1 MSNKKLEIMETRRI
15 LRLHNSGKSKRFIS
29 TLLGISRNTVTK
41 YLDFFSVSGLSYD
54 EIMRL
59 SDKQLEEM
67 FEPKVTENPE
77 PLNQLWDLFPVYDKE
92 LRKPG
97 MTKHKIWEGYIKEN
111 PDGYRRTQ
119 FCHYFNKWKKTSFP
133 TMRMNHKAGDSMFVD
148 YAGKKLHIV
157 DKKTGEKTDVEVFV
171 AIMGASQYTYME
183 ATMSQRKEDFISC
196 VENALYFY
204 NGVPKGIVPDN
215 LKSAVT
221 KTNSY
226 EPQLN
231 EAFEDFADHYDT
243 VVFPARIRKPRD
255 KSLVE
260 GVIKILYQRVYVPLQ
275 AQVFNKLED
284 LNLAILKEL
293 EKHNK
298 TPLTNKRYS
307 RWDLFEQM
315 EKNLLKPLP
324 ACHYQMKEYAV
335 GTVYRH
341 CHVYMPKDKHYYSVP
356 HYYIGSK
363 VKIVYTQ
370 SNVEIYSNY
379 DLIASHG
386 RDRTPHAY
394 TTVSE
399 HLTQNQKHYLDL
411 NPEKL
416 LEEAEEVGTYTNQ
429 FIAKILEEGKYPA
442 KAYRSCSGVLQ
453 LARKVGNVRVE
464 NACRR
469 ALDYGTHNYT
479 IIKNILENNMDKF
492 INDEE
497 NQDPLPDHKNIR
509 GKKYYK

>member
-1 MSNKKLEIMETRRI
+1 METRRI

-41 YLDFFSVSGLSYD
+41 YLDFFSVCGLNYD

-67 FEPKVTENPE
+67 FEPKANKNPE
-77 PLNQLWDLFPVYDKE
+77 KLEKLFDLLPIYHKE
-92 LRKPG
+92 LKKPG
-97 MTKHKIWEGYIKEN
+97 MTKRKLWERYINES
-111 PDGYRRTQ
+111 PDGYRYTQ
-119 FCHYFNKWKKTSFP
+119 FCFYFNKWLKSSSP
-133 TMRMNHKAGDSMFVD
+133 TMRMHHKAGDTMFVD
-148 YAGKKLHIV
+148 YAGKKLHLV
-157 DKKTGEKTDVEVFV
+157 DKNTGERTDVEVFV

-183 ATMSQRKEDFISC
+183 ATLSQRKEDFISC
-196 VENALYFY
+196 VENALYFF

-221 KTNSY
+221 KASTY

-260 GVIKILYQRVYVPLQ
+260 GVIRILYQRVYVPVQKQ
-275 AQVFNKLED
+275 AFHTLED
-284 LNLAILKEL
+284 LNLAILHEL
-293 EKHNK
+293 DKHNK
-298 TPLTNKRYS
+298 TPLTNKKFS
-307 RWDLFEQM
+307 RWDLFDQM

-341 CHVYMPKDKHYYSVP
+341 CHVYLPKDKHYYSVP
-356 HYYIGSK
+356 HYYIGNK

-370 SNVEIYSNY
+370 STVEIYSNY
-379 DLIASHG
+379 DQIAVHD
-386 RDRTPHAY
+386 RDRTPYAY
-394 TTVSE
+394 TTVAE
-399 HLTQNQKHYLDL
+399 HLTQNQKHYLEL

-416 LEEAEEVGTYTNQ
+416 LEEAEQIGTYTNQ

-442 KAYRSCSGVLQ
+442 KAYRSSSGILQ
-453 LARKVGNVRVE
+453 LANKVGTVRLE

-469 ALDYGTHNYT
+469 ALDYGTHNFT
-479 IIKNILENNMDKF
+479 IIKNILENNMDRF
-492 INDEE
+492 IEDEE

>member
-41 YLDFFSVSGLSYD
+41 YLDYFNVCGLSYD

-67 FEPKVTENPE
+67 FESKTNENPQK
-77 PLNQLWDLFPVYDKE
+77 LNQLLDLFPVYDRDLK
-92 LRKPG
+92 KPG
-97 MTKHKIWEGYIKEN
+97 MTKGKLWERYIKEN
-111 PDGYRRTQ
+111 PEGYQRTQ
-119 FCHYFNKWKKTSFP
+119 FCHYYNKWKKSSSP
-133 TMRMNHKAGDSMFVD
+133 TMRMHHKAGDSMFVD
-148 YAGKKLHIV
+148 FAGKKLHV
-157 DKKTGEKTDVEVFV
+157 ANKKTGDRTAVEVLV

-183 ATMSQRKEDFISC
+183 AVMSQKKEDFISC
-196 VENALYFY
+196 IENALYFY
-204 NGVPKGIVPDN
+204 NGVPKSIVPDN

-221 KTNSY
+221 KTNPY

-231 EAFEDFADHYDT
+231 EAFADFADHYDT
-243 VVFPARIRKPRD
+243 IVFPARIRKPRD

-275 AQVFNKLED
+275 AHTFYNLEQ
-284 LNLAILKEL
+284 LNLAILREL
-293 EKHNK
+293 DKHNK

-341 CHVYMPKDKHYYSVP
+341 CHVYMPRDKHYYSVP

-370 SNVEIYSNY
+370 STVEIYSNY
-379 DLIASHG
+379 DLIASHE
-386 RDRTPHAY
+386 RDRIPHAY
-394 TTVSE
+394 TTVPE

-411 NPEKL
+411 NPESL
-416 LEEAEEVGTYTNQ
+416 LADAEKVGTYTSQ
-429 FIAKILEEGKYPA
+429 FITKILEEGKYPA

-453 LARKVGNVRVE
+453 LVTKVGSMRVE

-469 ALDYGTHNYT
+469 ALEYGTHNYT

-492 INDEE
+492 IGDDEP
-497 NQDPLPDHKNIR
+497 QDPLPDHKNIR
-509 GKKYYK
+509 GNKYYK

>member
-1 MSNKKLEIMETRRI
+1 METRRI

-41 YLDFFSVSGLSYD
+41 YLDFFSVCGLSYD

-59 SDKQLEEM
+59 SDKQLEDM
-67 FEPKVTENPE
+67 FEPKTNENPE
-77 PLNQLWDLFPVYDKE
+77 NLNKLLELLPVYDKE
-92 LRKPG
+92 LKKPG
-97 MTKHKIWEGYIKEN
+97 MTKRKLWERYLKEY
-111 PDGYRRTQ
+111 PGGYRYTQ
-119 FCHYFNKWKKTSFP
+119 FCFYFKKWKKSSSP
-133 TMRMNHKAGDSMFVD
+133 TMRLHHKAGDSMFVD
-148 YAGKKLHIV
+148 FAGKKLNLV

-196 VENALYFY
+196 VENALYYF

-221 KTNSY
+221 KTNAY

-260 GVIKILYQRVYVPLQ
+260 GVIRILYQRVYVPLQ
-275 AQVFNKLED
+275 TNVFQAIED

-293 EKHNK
+293 DKHNK

-315 EKNLLKPLP
+315 ERNLLKPLP
-324 ACHYQMKEYAV
+324 SCHYQMKEYAV

-341 CHVYMPKDKHYYSVP
+341 CHVYLPKDKHYYSVP

-363 VKIVYTQ
+363 VKIIYTQ
-370 SNVEIYSNY
+370 KTVEIYSNY
-379 DLIASHG
+379 DLIATHE
-386 RDRTPHAY
+386 RDQTPHAY
-394 TTVSE
+394 TTVPE
-399 HLTQNQKHYLDL
+399 HLTQNQKHYLEL

-442 KAYRSCSGVLQ
+442 KAYRSCSGILQ
-453 LARKVGNVRVE
+453 LANKVGTVRVE

-492 INDEE
+492 IEDQE